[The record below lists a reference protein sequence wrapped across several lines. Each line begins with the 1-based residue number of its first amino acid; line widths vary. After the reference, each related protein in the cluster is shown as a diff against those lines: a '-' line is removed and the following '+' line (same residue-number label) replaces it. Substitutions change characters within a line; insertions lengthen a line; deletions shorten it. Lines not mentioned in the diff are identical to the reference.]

1 MLPFRVRKDAKT
13 WFKDLYRDKSFRIDF
28 DAFYFCFVAGVA
40 AGRKRVMTADETS
53 EMVDYF
59 PGAYQTRSKILVG
72 LFLSRE
78 LKSLGFEMTEREAV
92 HREIAK
98 LVRFEAGNHL
108 TAEGVGEF
116 NQYAHGGYDVLL
128 EWFDDRPR
136 SLETF
141 ERVFKRKLDAQLA
154 NAS

>member
-1 MLPFRVRKDAKT
+1 MLPFRVRKDAKN
-13 WFKDLYRDKSFRIDF
+13 WFKELYRDKSFRIDF
-28 DAFYFCFVAGVA
+28 DTFYFCFIAGVA
-40 AGRKRVMTADETS
+40 SGSKRAVPNEDTS

-59 PGAYQTRSKILVG
+59 PGPYGASGKLLVG

-78 LKSLGFEMTEREAV
+78 LKQLGLEITEREAV
-92 HREIAK
+92 HRAIAR
-98 LVRFEAGNHL
+98 LVRHDAGNHL

-128 EWFDDRPR
+128 EWFDDKPR

-141 ERVFKRKLDAQLA
+141 ERLFKRKLDARLEA
-154 NAS
+154 TA